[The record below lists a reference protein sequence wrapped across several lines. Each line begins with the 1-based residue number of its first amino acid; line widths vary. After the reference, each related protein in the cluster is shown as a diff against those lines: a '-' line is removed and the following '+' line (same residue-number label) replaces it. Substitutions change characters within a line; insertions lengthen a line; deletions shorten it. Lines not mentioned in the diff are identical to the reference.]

1 MTPPL
6 DLDALAA
13 LVQPPSAEAAAAAR
27 ARLASLAK
35 PAGALGRLEELAVW
49 MAAAQG
55 AAPARDPERARVLV
69 FAGDHGVAAAG
80 VSAYPAEV
88 TAQMVRTFGSGG
100 AAVDVLARF
109 AGATVRVVD
118 VAVASDTS
126 AEVST
131 HKVRRGSGR
140 IDREDALTR
149 AEAEQGFAAGIAVAD
164 EEVDGGADLL
174 LPGDMGIGNTT
185 PAAVLVAALTDA
197 EPVHVIGRG
206 TGIDDA
212 GWMRKVA
219 AIRDALRRARP
230 FGGDPI
236 ALLAVAGGADFAA
249 MTGFLVQAAVRRT
262 PVLLDGLVSGAAAL
276 LASAVAPGA
285 RDWWLAA
292 HRSPEPAHGIALE
305 RLELEPLLD
314 LGMRLGEGSGALVAL
329 PLLRAAVL
337 TCAEMATFDE
347 AGVTDRAGSAAS
359 PAGLDPDPADPA
371 GRPDAVPSDPPRP
384 DDPTRPGDP
393 TGSDDPPGP
402 GREGADAPAGGDD
415 RSG

>member
-1 MTPPL
+1 VTPPL
-6 DLDALAA
+6 DLDALAV
-13 LVQPPSAEAAAAAR
+13 LVQPPSADAAAAAR

-35 PAGALGRLEELAVW
+35 PAGALGRLEDLAVW

-55 AAPARDPERARVLV
+55 AAPPRDPVRARVVV
-69 FAGDHGVAAAG
+69 FAGDHGVAEAG

-88 TAQMVRTFGSGG
+88 TAQMVRAFGSGG
-100 AAVDVLARF
+100 AAVDVLARS
-109 AGATVRVVD
+109 AEATVRVVD

-126 AEVST
+126 PEVST

-140 IDREDALTR
+140 IDREDALTL
-149 AEAEQGFAAGIAVAD
+149 AEAEQAFAAGMAVAD

-185 PAAVLVAALTDA
+185 PAAVLVAAVTDA

-230 FGGDPI
+230 FAGDPV

-249 MTGFLVQAAVRRT
+249 TTGFLVQAAVRRT
-262 PVLLDGLVSGAAAL
+262 PVLLDGVVCGAAAL
-276 LASAVAPGA
+276 LASSVAPGA

-292 HRSPEPAHGIALE
+292 HRSPEPAHRIALE

-314 LGMRLGEGSGALVAL
+314 LRMRLGEGSGALVAL
-329 PLLRAAVL
+329 PLLRAAAR

-347 AGVTDRAGSAAS
+347 AGVTDRPRSGPLPPAR
-359 PAGLDPDPADPA
+359 PAGPA
-371 GRPDAVPSDPPRP
+371 GRVGRGQAGSDP
-384 DDPTRPGDP
+384 
-393 TGSDDPPGP
+393 
-402 GREGADAPAGGDD
+402 AAGVDD
-415 RSG
+415 RAG